1 MKTKHLKSTLAL
13 VTATLVMVL
22 FNNFEYVNWS
32 KILKLPVIE
41 TVNEASRVAHAKE
54 LLGGRY
60 KGSAAQKIEGRV
72 ALNLMIYKKVQ
83 GYLEPQWKN
92 RAGDISSAIISES
105 DKFNLDPVFVM
116 AIIKTES
123 TFNPLTVGS
132 FGEIGLM
139 QIKPDTAQ
147 WIANKYGIP
156 WKGKKTLTNP
166 VTNIRIGAA
175 YMDYLRKQFPGKA
188 NKYVS
193 AYNMGP
199 KNVRR
204 LLAQNV
210 MPEEY
215 NGRVMKNYKDFYTG
229 LADAPTIQTTVAT
242 N

>member
-13 VTATLVMVL
+13 VTATLLMVL
-22 FNNFEYVNWS
+22 FNNFERVNWS
-32 KILKLPVIE
+32 NILKVPTVD

-54 LLGGRY
+54 LLGSRY
-60 KGSAAQKIEGRV
+60 KGSPAQKIEGRS
-72 ALNLMIYKKVQ
+72 ALNVQLYKKVQ

-92 RAGDISSAIISES
+92 RAGDISSMIISES
-105 DKFNLDPVFVM
+105 DKYNFDPVFVM

-123 TFNPLTVGS
+123 SFNPLTIGR

-139 QIKPDTAQ
+139 QIKPDTAE
-147 WIANKYGIP
+147 WIAKKYGIA
-156 WKGKKTLTNP
+156 WKGKNSLKNP

-188 NKYVS
+188 SKYVN

-199 KNVRR
+199 RNVRR
-204 LLAQNV
+204 LVAQNV
-210 MPEEY
+210 IPAEY
-215 NGRVMKNYKDFYTG
+215 SSRVMKNYGEFYNTFASASI
-229 LADAPTIQTTVAT
+229 LPTIAA